1 MTRSLGW
8 RPITT
13 FVLSLVGLG
22 LAAFLTWGH
31 YFDQAAISRSCSMT
45 FGSVS
50 HGVINCGA
58 VTTSSWSSILGI
70 PVALYGLVFFVFMT
84 AALSPWAWKSPSLL
98 LARLRLAA
106 SIAGVVM
113 VVYLIGVEALAVHAI
128 CIYCTGIH
136 IAMFAIFLIVVTGW
150 QDTGW
155 ARFVAAYDEE
165 IALEQERLALE
176 EPEEEPPAGDG
187 QRADRRKPRAS
198 RSERKKVATRR

>member
-1 MTRSLGW
+1 MRPLGW
-8 RPITT
+8 RPVTA
-13 FVLSLVGLG
+13 FVLSLIGLG

-58 VTTSSWSSILGI
+58 VTTSSWSSIFGV

-84 AALSPWAWKSPSLL
+84 GILSPVAWRSPSLNI
-98 LARLRLAA
+98 ARLRLAA

-113 VVYLIGVEALAVHAI
+113 VVYLVGVEALAIHAI

-136 IAMFAIFLIVVTGW
+136 IAMFAIFLIVATGW
-150 QDTGW
+150 QETGW
-155 ARFVAAYDEE
+155 ARFVDAYDEE
-165 IALEQERLALE
+165 VARQEERRAREEAREEALVVNEA
-176 EPEEEPPAGDG
+176 A
-187 QRADRRKPRAS
+187 ASRRTPRAS
-198 RSERKKVATRR
+198 RSERKRVATRQ